1 MENQVVKQESCTT
14 KVTHTV
20 TLKFDFQNL
29 QEKYVDGKLDF
40 GTSILLSD
48 ESNTSYEG
56 EVKIK
61 DIGPEQGHVLKA
73 IVLKIYGQRIEN
85 LALDHWDLSIF
96 GETEW
101 FNLFQTNTNNTND
114 GIGFYLK
121 ATSIQYQAEQLSS
134 VKGDIRISFS
144 PMSNTILKQNLCNI
158 WNYNK
163 FEEDFKIISAEDIE
177 IGFNRSHLSFISP
190 VFERMLV
197 DGQFLEAENGIMKS
211 EFTEHTIRAFKRI
224 ILEKDI
230 LDEDK
235 SCEMLLFCDK
245 YDIKP
250 LFKICHDHI
259 MNNIEQEKIDLIVDS
274 AYKVSESDGYEL
286 LKKAAM
292 FVQENLGKFE
302 DDPEIKEFMRIE
314 AWAKMMEFIV
324 FQK

>member
-1 MENQVVKQESCTT
+1 
-14 KVTHTV
+14 
-20 TLKFDFQNL
+20 
-29 QEKYVDGKLDF
+29 
-40 GTSILLSD
+40 
-48 ESNTSYEG
+48 
-56 EVKIK
+56 
-61 DIGPEQGHVLKA
+61 
-73 IVLKIYGQRIEN
+73 
-85 LALDHWDLSIF
+85 
-96 GETEW
+96 
-101 FNLFQTNTNNTND
+101 
-114 GIGFYLK
+114 
-121 ATSIQYQAEQLSS
+121 
-134 VKGDIRISFS
+134 
-144 PMSNTILKQNLCNI
+144 MSNTILKQSLCNI

-302 DDPEIKEFMRIE
+302 DDPEIKECMRTE

-324 FQK
+324 FQKE